1 MSEEIKIERMLE
13 LLVYSLTK
21 NTKIYNHEL
30 ATKTLNAMENIIYD
44 HLEET
49 TDELTKRL
57 LNYWNN
63 MDKHVETNCLFKIG
77 GKYE

>member
-1 MSEEIKIERMLE
+1 MKEEKKIERMLE

-21 NTKIYNHEL
+21 QTKIYNHEL
-30 ATKTLNAMENIIYD
+30 AINTLNAMENIIYD

-63 MDKHVETNCLFKIG
+63 MDKHIENNCLF
-77 GKYE
+77 ESEV

>member
-1 MSEEIKIERMLE
+1 MEEEKKTERMLE

-21 NTKIYNHEL
+21 KTKIYNHEL
-30 ATKTLNAMENIIYD
+30 ATNTLNAMENIIYD

-57 LNYWNN
+57 LNYLDN
-63 MDKHVETNCLFKIG
+63 MDKHN
-77 GKYE
+77 